1 MRLRRRGRETSLPA
15 YVDDGTWGVL
25 VTAADPAVADSA
37 VLAAVDLPGPVLLR
51 HHLTVR
57 DEEALTSATALLAQE
72 GYAVTLV
79 DPGPPVQ
86 LRAWRVQVLTALSAA
101 QERSRMAGLA
111 QRHGGDTQGWDA
123 LGPDPTRA
131 REAPR

>member
-1 MRLRRRGRETSLPA
+1 MRLRRRRRAPALPA
-15 YVDDGTWGVL
+15 YVDDGTLPVL
-25 VTAADPAVADSA
+25 VRAADPAVADSA
-37 VLAAVDLPGPVLLR
+37 VLADVDLPGAVLLR

-57 DEEALTSATALLAQE
+57 DAEALGTVIALLAQD

-101 QERSRMAGLA
+101 QERSRMAGLV
-111 QRHGGDTQGWDA
+111 QRHGGETFGWDA
-123 LGPDPTRA
+123 VGPGPVP
-131 REAPR
+131 PR